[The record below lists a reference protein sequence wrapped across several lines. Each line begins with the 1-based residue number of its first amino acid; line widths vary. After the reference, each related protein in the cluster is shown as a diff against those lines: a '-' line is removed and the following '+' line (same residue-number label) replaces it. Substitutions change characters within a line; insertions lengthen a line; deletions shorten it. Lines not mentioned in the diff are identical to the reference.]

1 MANGDRK
8 TARPPP
14 GVSHISSPEMDIDL
28 TFNVQLY
35 YPNNIAIAHSL
46 ASHIRKRSEDTV
58 RMADRFRKNKA
69 YAGLR
74 PNTVEHEQLPEFIRG
89 VIVHAHVVIVGV
101 DEFCDLDKL
110 FEEVHR
116 YYAEGTPI
124 IVHHNSPLPLDET
137 IYMEYGAI
145 GAFAGYNF
153 SEIDPLLDEA
163 ARNKIKPSEDVTL
176 ESD

>member
-14 GVSHISSPEMDIDL
+14 GVSHVSSPNMDIEL

-35 YPNNIAIAHSL
+35 YPNHIAIAQ
-46 ASHIRKRSEDTV
+46 AVAKHIHKRAEDTV

-69 YAGLR
+69 YGGLK
-74 PNTVEHEQLPEFIRG
+74 PDTAEYEKLPESIRG
-89 VIVHAHVVIVGV
+89 VIVHAVIVGI

-110 FEEVHR
+110 FEEIHR
-116 YYAEGTPI
+116 YYADGTPV
-124 IVHHNSPLPLDET
+124 IVHHTSPVQLDET

-153 SEIDPLLDEA
+153 SEIDPLLDA
-163 ARNKIKPSEDVTL
+163 TARNRVKPSEDVTL